1 MPCSEIAPHWS
12 PISLALATL
21 VCGAA
26 AAGPSAA
33 RPDSSLLSTSPFV
46 AGESG
51 YRIFRI
57 PAIGPGPNRSVH
69 AFAEGRVEHCKTQ
82 DNIDVVL
89 CRSLDGGRTWP
100 HVTTLWRGPSAYT
113 AMIRS
118 HDGFGN
124 LLVGCVKDTFQQI
137 AFVRSRP
144 PGC

>member
-12 PISLALATL
+12 SISLALATL

-33 RPDSSLLSTSPFV
+33 TF
-46 AGESG
+46 
-51 YRIFRI
+51 
-57 PAIGPGPNRSVH
+57 
-69 AFAEGRVEHCKTQ
+69 
-82 DNIDVVL
+82 
-89 CRSLDGGRTWP
+89 
-100 HVTTLWRGPSAYT
+100 WRGPSAYT

-137 AFVRSRP
+137 AFVRFSTAWMLTAP
-144 PGC
+144 PPQ